1 MRSSAARTYLS
12 RRVHQILRCPIVP
25 STQSMGAFARIHA
38 RHLPDGDVELG
49 EGDFLNRVALERVIG
64 VWGCRRRS
72 C

>member
-38 RHLPDGDVELG
+38 RHLPGEIVQWLDGDVELG
-49 EGDFLNRVALERVIG
+49 
-64 VWGCRRRS
+64 
-72 C
+72 